1 METALPERTNSAP
14 RSELAALFAAAIR
27 RLLEREALTSPISP
41 ELSASRLDV
50 PPQTGLNGQHGESPA
65 WLIKRIAWP
74 MQANHEGGLTERAR
88 QRARELACD
97 ADLRLSAPRMRP
109 QPVSVPA
116 APRNPSRCRKEA
128 VHGSQDPASRPSGG
142 KREKGSRLCP
152 WTSVSGE
159 ALLIT

>member
-1 METALPERTNSAP
+1 METVSPERTNSAP

-27 RLLEREALTSPISP
+27 RLLEREAPTSPISP

-50 PPQTGLNGQHGESPA
+50 RPQPGSMVGTVESPA
-65 WLIKRIAWP
+65 WLIKRIAWR

-109 QPVSVPA
+109 PA
-116 APRNPSRCRKEA
+116 SIRTCGPPRNPSRCRKI
-128 VHGSQDPASRPSGG
+128 PAFPCPEPSSSGTHINGFLFFKLQKGG
-142 KREKGSRLCP
+142 RS
-152 WTSVSGE
+152 
-159 ALLIT
+159 

>member
-1 METALPERTNSAP
+1 MFLRKPGSMVST
-14 RSELAALFAAAIR
+14 
-27 RLLEREALTSPISP
+27 
-41 ELSASRLDV
+41 V
-50 PPQTGLNGQHGESPA
+50 ESPA

-116 APRNPSRCRKEA
+116 APPQPITLQKGGRSWVARPREPSVRREERE
-128 VHGSQDPASRPSGG
+128 GIASLSLDFGF
-142 KREKGSRLCP
+142 
-152 WTSVSGE
+152 W
-159 ALLIT
+159 